1 MMRTFSLKGHV
12 AMLGANTMWGL
23 MAPIAKMVMA
33 AGIVSPLLM
42 TNFRILGAALLF
54 WTASL
59 FAPYEKVPPRDLL
72 LLAGAAMLGI
82 LFNQGCY
89 VFGVGFTSPG
99 EASIITT
106 TMPLWVMVFAAVI
119 LGEPITLKKIGGILL
134 GASGALIL
142 VLGASKTGMKGDNPT
157 LGDILVLTAQLSYA
171 LYLTFYRNFIKKYSV
186 FTLMKWMFTFASIAI
201 LCVSVGEWSR
211 VRWSEFTSREVMGV
225 GYVVFFATFLAY
237 ICIMIGQ
244 KNLRPTLVGMY
255 NYVQPIVASCVG
267 IWLGLD
273 SFNFGKVI
281 AVVLIFSGVFL
292 VTISKA
298 APQPSVA
305 GHSGRSA

>member
-1 MMRTFSLKGHV
+1 
-12 AMLGANTMWGL
+12 MLGANTMWGL

-201 LCVSVGEWSR
+201 LCVSVGE
-211 VRWSEFTSREVMGV
+211 
-225 GYVVFFATFLAY
+225 
-237 ICIMIGQ
+237 
-244 KNLRPTLVGMY
+244 
-255 NYVQPIVASCVG
+255 
-267 IWLGLD
+267 
-273 SFNFGKVI
+273 
-281 AVVLIFSGVFL
+281 
-292 VTISKA
+292 
-298 APQPSVA
+298 
-305 GHSGRSA
+305 

>member
-1 MMRTFSLKGHV
+1 
-12 AMLGANTMWGL
+12 

-298 APQPSVA
+298 APQPSAA